1 VDKTK
6 YLGKPKYNGV
16 VTNYDNV
23 LFHILTMGHRI
34 HVIVGDPTSQKVE
47 LKFYSYEPFILTS
60 YVDFGYSIYQLERSQ

>member
-1 VDKTK
+1 
-6 YLGKPKYNGV
+6 
-16 VTNYDNV
+16 
-23 LFHILTMGHRI
+23 MGHRI